1 MRKLQLS
8 DLNINNFKGGVSF
21 PCRFIKSVSKGG
33 GCAASHI
40 NAVLN
45 QVKCVIRKNQAR
57 EDNESH
63 LLRLLQLLIQGYFFN
78 SLVRVTGECSLGKT
92 PACRPAPSWPVL
104 LWVSLTLMLFDM
116 T

>member
-1 MRKLQLS
+1 MQIYKIS
-8 DLNINNFKGGVSF
+8 IKGG
-21 PCRFIKSVSKGG
+21 GE